1 MDKRPLAII
10 ALFFIIGIVL
20 GRFLPD
26 TFNLCHVFAVTL
38 IFITLTLTLSLK
50 REREYRIGSHKWERW
65 RGKAAH
71 IFLFL
76 SIVSLGALLYLNSNV
91 FPADHISHF
100 LGKDKLKAEIT
111 GVIKS
116 PAEARGIY
124 YGKVSSRYVFEVETI
139 KGHSAERIEHSG
151 KAEKNGWIKVKGLA
165 LVRIQT
171 EKDYQYGDRL
181 LVKGTV
187 KRPDFRRLKPAAT
200 ENEVAA
206 TFRLRKKEPPG
217 FNYREYLENQN
228 IFAIINASE
237 KNVMLLAH
245 NYKTNPVIRYAY
257 IVREK
262 IKNQFLEK
270 MPFESG
276 AFLRAILL
284 GDRSELPKKLNESF
298 RNSGTMH
305 ILAISGLNVA
315 LLAGAFLYLFKL
327 LRIKREIRYVFTM
340 LILVFLMLLTGSSA
354 SVVRATIMCVVF
366 FTGLLLGRPVDLYNS
381 LGVAALIILI
391 ANPKDLFDIGFQ
403 LSFIAVLSMVYLTPR
418 LMMLV
423 KKDWNFYARKYLA
436 EPFMIS
442 VSATLGTFPFILY
455 YFRMATP
462 VAVISNI
469 FIVPLMFILMIG
481 GMCFIA
487 FGWVP
492 FLGGLIAAFNNCLAN
507 TIFFLAGFFAGMRYG
522 HFFLT

>member
-1 MDKRPLAII
+1 MDKRPLVVI
-10 ALFFIIGIVL
+10 AVFFILGIVL
-20 GRFLPD
+20 ARFLPD
-26 TFNLCHVFAVTL
+26 SITLLHAFVITL
-38 IFITLTLTLSLK
+38 ILVTLTLTLSLK
-50 REREYRIGSHKWERW
+50 RERG
-65 RGKAAH
+65 AH
-71 IFLFL
+71 VFLFL
-76 SIVSLGALLYLNSNV
+76 SIISLGALLYLNSNI
-91 FPADHISHF
+91 FPQNHISHF
-100 LGKDKLKAEIT
+100 LGNDKIKAEIT
-111 GVIKS
+111 GVIKGPS
-116 PAEARGIY
+116 ESRGIY
-124 YGKVSSRYVFEVETI
+124 YGKVSSRYVFELESVGGFKISGLTI
-139 KGHSAERIEHSG
+139 
-151 KAEKNGWIKVKGLA
+151 L
-165 LVRIQT
+165 RIQT
-171 EKDYQYGDRL
+171 EKEYNYGDRIL
-181 LVKGTV
+181 LKGTI
-187 KRPDFRRLKPAAT
+187 KRPGLSNNTSRLCPS
-200 ENEVAA
+200 
-206 TFRLRKKEPPG
+206 LRSGLRSKNNNVRARPKAESRTN
-217 FNYREYLENQN
+217 FDYAEYLKNQN

-237 KNVMLLAH
+237 KNVILLERD
-245 NYKTNPVIRYAY
+245 YKVNPVIRYAY
-257 IVREK
+257 LVREK

-327 LRIKREIRYVFTM
+327 LRIKREICYILTM
-340 LILVFLMLLTGSSA
+340 LLLVFLMLLTGSSA
-354 SVVRATIMCVVF
+354 SVVRATVMCIVF
-366 FTGLLLGRPVDLYNS
+366 FTGLLLGRPVDMYNS
-381 LGVAALIILI
+381 LGAAALFILI
-391 ANPKDLFDIGFQ
+391 ADPKDVLDIGFQ

-418 LMMLV
+418 LMRFV

-462 VAVISNI
+462 IAVISNI

-492 FLGGLIAAFNNCLAN
+492 FLGGLIAGFNNGLAN
-507 TIFFLAGFFAGMRYG
+507 TIFFLAAFFASLKYG
-522 HFFLT
+522 HFNV